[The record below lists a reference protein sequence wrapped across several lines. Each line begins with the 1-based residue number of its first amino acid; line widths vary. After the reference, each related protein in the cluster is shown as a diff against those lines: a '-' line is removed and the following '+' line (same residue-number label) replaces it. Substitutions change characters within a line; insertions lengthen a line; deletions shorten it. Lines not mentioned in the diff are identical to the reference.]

1 MIVCTVG
8 THRPV
13 FTLLFYS
20 RIHIPPSSVEVQCK
34 DRTRRL
40 RKTIVALGKR
50 QQASFTAT
58 TCVSCCASLFIDDD
72 RRSKGVLLCFERSL
86 INFENNT
93 RINVVR
99 GVLTGFGWLTNV
111 FQRLHSKLLNFDT
124 SRWNVKRGSELLGT
138 HHPTIK

>member
-1 MIVCTVG
+1 MVNKCFQRL
-8 THRPV
+8 HSK
-13 FTLLFYS
+13 LLNFD
-20 RIHIPPSSVEVQCK
+20 IVEVQCK

-86 INFENNT
+86 LVINFENNT

-99 GVLTGFGWLTNV
+99 GF
-111 FQRLHSKLLNFDT
+111 
-124 SRWNVKRGSELLGT
+124 
-138 HHPTIK
+138 